1 MIHLVASLIAAA
13 VGLAGDG
20 GRAAEL
26 VGRLGAP
33 RFEDREAAAKAL
45 RAIGYEALP
54 TLRAAVHAK
63 DAEVRAR
70 ATRLLDEVR
79 SDWLTTPTRLSLD
92 FQDRPAADIARAI
105 DGRNGVRLTMLPPFR
120 RTGAAPG
127 PGRITLRSNGPMTF
141 WEAIDRL
148 CEAAGQTPLPSDHFA
163 GSVGDPMLFL
173 MPRGQGAGDSPH
185 VASGVFRVSLES
197 LELSGEHRPGKRG
210 APGRGAEVSA
220 RLMFEAEPRMLA
232 IDDGPCEWLEAV
244 DDAGQS
250 LVRPGRGG
258 AGPRRYA
265 EAGGF
270 GQFAMGTSS
279 FGTGPRFVVSAPL
292 PAPDRPG
299 RTLRT
304 LRGTMPVLLAMR
316 EPEPLVVPLDR
327 KGGGEEV
334 RDDRVA
340 IAVGSSRFGGPG
352 GFPGAEIQLT
362 LRTIAPEPIHGR
374 LLPYQIDVLDAEG
387 TRFKLVGAHITVD
400 PGVTRVNLNLSST
413 ARPKRPENGGR
424 PSFEGKEPVRLHF
437 YHVFRATADVAF
449 RFEDLPLP

>member
-1 MIHLVASLIAAA
+1 MIHLVVSLIVVA

-20 GRAAEL
+20 GPAAEL

-54 TLRAAVHAK
+54 TLRAAVHSK
-63 DAEVRAR
+63 DAEVRTR

-79 SDWLTTPTRLSLD
+79 TDWLITPTRLPLD
-92 FQDRPAADIARAI
+92 FQDRPVADIAKAI
-105 DGRNGVRLTMLPPFR
+105 NGRNGLRLTMLPPFT
-120 RTGAAPG
+120 RTGVAPG
-127 PGRITLRSNGPMTF
+127 PGRITLRSEGSVTF
-141 WEAIDRL
+141 WEAIDQL
-148 CEAAGQTPLPSDHFA
+148 CEAAGQTPLPADHFA
-163 GSVGDPMLFL
+163 GSAGEPMLFL
-173 MPRGQGAGDSPH
+173 MPRGQDAGDSPH
-185 VASGVFRVSLES
+185 VASGIFRVSLES
-197 LELSGEHRPGKRG
+197 LELSGEHRPGQRG
-210 APGRGAEVSA
+210 APGRSAELSA

-232 IDDGPCEWLEAV
+232 IEDGPCEWLEAV
-244 DDAGQS
+244 DDTGHP

-258 AGPRRYA
+258 PGLRRYA

-270 GQFAMGTSS
+270 GQFALGTSS

-292 PAPDRPG
+292 TAPDRPG
-299 RTLRT
+299 RTLRK

-316 EPEPLVVPLDR
+316 EPDPLVVPLDK
-327 KGGGEEV
+327 KGVGAEV
-334 RDDRVA
+334 RDDRIA

-362 LRTIAPEPIHGR
+362 LRTIGREAIHGR

-387 TRFKLVGAHITVD
+387 NRFKLGGAHITVD
-400 PGVTRVNLNLSST
+400 PGESRVNLNLSST
-413 ARPKRPENGGR
+413 ARPKRAENGGR
-424 PSFEGKEPVRLHF
+424 PSFEDKEPVRLHL

-449 RFEDLPLP
+449 GFEDLPLP